1 MKAIKLIPLAIFF
14 ISIFISSCQEKHIE
28 VISDQDFNKDWLF
41 MKDTV
46 ANGEAM
52 TLDDSTWRKLDVP
65 HDWAI
70 EGPFSD
76 KNNARNGGL
85 PIDGIAWYRK
95 HFTIEKKHKNKQI
108 SIEFDGVMDNSKVYI
123 NGNYVG
129 FRHYGYSGFEYDLTP
144 HIKLGENNV
153 IAVQLAPEVLSE
165 RWYPGAGIYRN
176 VRLKINNKV
185 HIPQWGTYIT
195 TPIATKEN
203 AIVKIETKIKNA
215 SDTNQE
221 ATLETTIL
229 DAENNSVAVST
240 ETIILQKNSEGKQIQ
255 ELKVVNPKLWDIG
268 KPNLYKAISH
278 VKINGQIVDE
288 FETEFGI
295 RHIEFKKEGFYLNGK
310 AVELNGVCMHHDL
323 GPLGAAVNYRATE
336 RQMQIMQEMGANAL
350 RTSHNPPSPEQLQ
363 VCDRLGIVVID
374 EAFDEWKEPKVPNGY
389 SNYFDEWA
397 ETDLRDMIKRD
408 RNHPSVIMWSIGNEI
423 LEQAKP
429 DGWKIAK
436 MLNDICHDEDNSRPT
451 TAGFNY
457 YPASFKNK
465 LAYQIDVVG
474 VNYKPAYYQEIR
486 EQNPDMIFYGS
497 ETSSQT
503 STRGYYDLE
512 LDYEVKKET
521 NQVSGYDVTVGPN
534 WAYAPDI
541 EFESQEAN
549 PHSLGEFIWTGFDYL
564 GEPTPYGGRDNSTNG
579 YWNDDWPSHASYFA
593 PVDLCGFPKDRFY
606 LYQSQWTTKPM
617 VHVLPH
623 WNWEGK
629 EGKNIPVYAYTNA
642 DEVELIVNG
651 KSYGKKVKGKDLTDV
666 HTEYRGF
673 LDSGYG
679 FKRGIYKSK
688 YRLSWNVPYQPGNLK
703 VVAYKDGKE
712 VATKEIKTAGKPAK
726 IKLIAD
732 RTEIDADGKDLSFVT
747 VRVEDKDGN
756 LCPNAENLVNFEV
769 TGNGV
774 LEAVGNGN
782 SASLESFKTNFI
794 KAFYGKCLAIIK
806 SDNNKGSIKITA
818 NADGLTSETI
828 SISAK

>member
-310 AVELNGVCMHHDL
+310 QLN
-323 GPLGAAVNYRATE
+323 
-336 RQMQIMQEMGANAL
+336 
-350 RTSHNPPSPEQLQ
+350 
-363 VCDRLGIVVID
+363 
-374 EAFDEWKEPKVPNGY
+374 
-389 SNYFDEWA
+389 
-397 ETDLRDMIKRD
+397 
-408 RNHPSVIMWSIGNEI
+408 
-423 LEQAKP
+423 
-429 DGWKIAK
+429 
-436 MLNDICHDEDNSRPT
+436 
-451 TAGFNY
+451 
-457 YPASFKNK
+457 
-465 LAYQIDVVG
+465 
-474 VNYKPAYYQEIR
+474 
-486 EQNPDMIFYGS
+486 
-497 ETSSQT
+497 
-503 STRGYYDLE
+503 
-512 LDYEVKKET
+512 
-521 NQVSGYDVTVGPN
+521 
-534 WAYAPDI
+534 
-541 EFESQEAN
+541 
-549 PHSLGEFIWTGFDYL
+549 
-564 GEPTPYGGRDNSTNG
+564 
-579 YWNDDWPSHASYFA
+579 
-593 PVDLCGFPKDRFY
+593 
-606 LYQSQWTTKPM
+606 
-617 VHVLPH
+617 
-623 WNWEGK
+623 
-629 EGKNIPVYAYTNA
+629 
-642 DEVELIVNG
+642 
-651 KSYGKKVKGKDLTDV
+651 
-666 HTEYRGF
+666 
-673 LDSGYG
+673 
-679 FKRGIYKSK
+679 
-688 YRLSWNVPYQPGNLK
+688 
-703 VVAYKDGKE
+703 
-712 VATKEIKTAGKPAK
+712 
-726 IKLIAD
+726 
-732 RTEIDADGKDLSFVT
+732 
-747 VRVEDKDGN
+747 
-756 LCPNAENLVNFEV
+756 
-769 TGNGV
+769 
-774 LEAVGNGN
+774 
-782 SASLESFKTNFI
+782 
-794 KAFYGKCLAIIK
+794 
-806 SDNNKGSIKITA
+806 
-818 NADGLTSETI
+818 
-828 SISAK
+828 